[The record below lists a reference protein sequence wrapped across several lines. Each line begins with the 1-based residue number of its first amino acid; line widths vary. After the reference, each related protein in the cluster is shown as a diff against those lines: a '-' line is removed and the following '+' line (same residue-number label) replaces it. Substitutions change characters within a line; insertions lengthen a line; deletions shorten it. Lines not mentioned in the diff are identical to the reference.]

1 MKNGVG
7 LMFMCEVQADG
18 TNRCCMLMV
27 PLLLPLPSSPSLC
40 FCFLFCFVSYAVC
53 YDYDY
58 DYDMIKSLCY
68 YKGGVNVY

>member
-7 LMFMCEVQADG
+7 LMFMCKVQADG
-18 TNRCCMLMV
+18 TNRCCMFLLLL
-27 PLLLPLPSSPSLC
+27 LLLPLC
-40 FCFLFCFVSYAVC
+40 FCIVLFCFVSYAVR